1 MKTIRIFGRSDSKKC
16 NEAIRGLILKRIN
29 FKLYNIET
37 DKDAYNEFLIIAGHN
52 AEVPCIIYCLIPEHP
67 SYLMAFISYLIIDAD
82 KICTYVRRQLPIQ
95 QSYYTSYFYYICLLL
110 KFKSLFQII
119 FYNAFDVCFKFLI
132 FR

>member
-52 AEVPCIIYCLIPEHP
+52 AEVPCIIDENNRNITLDEITFNE
-67 SYLMAFISYLIIDAD
+67 A
-82 KICTYVRRQLPIQ
+82 
-95 QSYYTSYFYYICLLL
+95 
-110 KFKSLFQII
+110 I
-119 FYNAFDVCFKFLI
+119 F
-132 FR
+132 